1 MNKPLPMLPL
11 VFASLSS
18 AAILTLATLSGC
30 ETNAATGRS
39 QYSALSPEQ
48 EVQLGKEA
56 APQIIQ
62 EHGGSL
68 ADPALNSF
76 VTAIGAKMAATTE
89 GSNPQL
95 PWNFTIL
102 NSDILNAFA
111 LPGGEVFISRGLM
124 QRMTN
129 EAQLAGVIGHEI
141 GHVTARHTNDRIW
154 KSTLVGGIASIGSSI
169 LTEGVGPDLGQIAPQ
184 VVQMGGETVV
194 LRFSREDELEA
205 DKLGMRYMANVGY
218 NPTGQRQV
226 MQILEA
232 AAGEPNQSEWF
243 STHPYPKTRI
253 EQIDQLLS
261 TTYASQHKSEDGYF
275 EDRFKANVLKRLT
288 ALPPA
293 AHPFHA
299 SDYRTTL
306 VASPRE
312 RSLFAPPQLWCAHCR
327 DNSTFN
333 AMSVRAFAPY

>member
-1 MNKPLPMLPL
+1 MVIPMNKPILL
-11 VFASLSS
+11 FASLSTS
-18 AAILTLATLSGC
+18 VILSLTTLSGC

-56 APQIIQ
+56 APQIVQ

-68 ADPALNSF
+68 ADTTLSAY

-89 GSNPQL
+89 GTNPQL

-129 EAQLAGVIGHEI
+129 EAQLAGVLGHEI

-169 LTEGVGPDLGQIAPQ
+169 LTEGLGPDIGQIAPQ

-232 AAGEPNQSEWF
+232 AAGEPEQSEWF

-253 EQIDQLLS
+253 DQIDRLLT
-261 TTYASQHKSEDGYF
+261 TTYASQHKSNDGFF
-275 EDRFKANVLKRLT
+275 EDQFRANVLKRLT

-293 AHPFHA
+293 AHPFA
-299 SDYRTTL
+299 PSDYRSTL
-306 VASPRE
+306 VANARE
-312 RSLFAPPQLWCAHCR
+312 RSVFAPPQLWCAHCR
-327 DNSTFN
+327 DSSGTMTF
-333 AMSVRAFAPY
+333 SAFAPY